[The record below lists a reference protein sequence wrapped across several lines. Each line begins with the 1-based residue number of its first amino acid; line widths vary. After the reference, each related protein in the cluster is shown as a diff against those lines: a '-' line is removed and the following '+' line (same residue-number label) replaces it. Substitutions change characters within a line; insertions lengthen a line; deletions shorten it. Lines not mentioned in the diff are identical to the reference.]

1 MSAHPVIKG
10 SPSSAQPIK
19 GLSERARKLLQ
30 PSKSQ
35 ISLGPRYQ
43 GEIPNA
49 FKTNRKETA

>member
-1 MSAHPVIKG
+1 MSAHTAKG

-30 PSKSQ
+30 PAKSQ

-43 GEIPNA
+43 GEIPKA
-49 FKTNRKETA
+49 FRSSKG